1 MYDIQGDYP
10 FRIFNGGFGG
20 FCLRVFG
27 MSEGFFSGLRD
38 DMGVSSSSWGYPK
51 LAGWFPLFWDPQNG
65 FPPSSHGLVLRKWIA
80 FKEPWNI
87 EP

>member
-1 MYDIQGDYP
+1 MGIIYRNVY
-10 FRIFNGGFGG
+10 GGFGV
-20 FCLRVFG
+20 FCFRVFG

-65 FPPSSHGLVLRKWIA
+65 FPPEQSWLG
-80 FKEPWNI
+80 FKEMDCF
-87 EP
+87 